1 MLEGAFEALDDRL
14 NKAGAAIAEIAKLEE
29 NFQPEILFSFVN
41 QLALEEYQ

>member
-1 MLEGAFEALDDRL
+1 MSIDVITFGEPLFLFYA
-14 NKAGAAIAEIAKLEE
+14 NEIAKLEE